1 MNMKKHLWILVA
13 VLSVVACGNKETP
26 SENTLAVS
34 PATLSFSGN
43 EAAPKS
49 VQVTTSGSWAVS
61 ATENW
66 LHVAPSSGNGNGVI
80 SVSVDANGPDP
91 REGKLKITSGSLSK
105 EVSVSQGAGEKKEP
119 KAIVP
124 QPHLDGEKRASTTY
138 QLLIYSFADSDGDGI
153 GDFKGIQEKLP
164 YLESL
169 GITALW
175 LSPAHPTSTYHAYDV
190 NDYFSLNPLYAVGSH
205 TVEKAEADFKDLL
218 DAAHARGIKIYMD
231 YVLNHSGTGTEWFQ
245 SVKTDPKNSPYKDY
259 YVLSSEY
266 YPEEAIGGMGI
277 WHSLG
282 GGDIGYKGRL
292 HFKVDWTGS
301 TKYVTVTQTTEDAQE
316 SNKSGAKRWIHV
328 GPFSESQGMYETS
341 TNIFEITLDVD
352 TSWGFLVR
360 TSNTTWDGGTKYG
373 GKAGQSMITL
383 GQPFPL
389 DNSTAA
395 DIVFGE
401 AYSYFAA
408 FDGSMPDL
416 NYGDPDTCENSRA
429 FQSTVESAT
438 KWVNMGVD
446 GFRLDAVV
454 WIYGASTSANVKF
467 LDKWYKAVNAAYK
480 SNGHSDDIFMVGEA
494 WHGGHAEEQQYYAG
508 LPSCFE
514 FDFWWA
520 ALQPA
525 VNSGNGSDYASKVI
539 GYINDH
545 SAQRVSEPA
554 AITSFFMTNHDK
566 SSIKAKQNPYK
577 KEEWLN
583 FYRAA
588 DDLGRNIAKEK
599 QACAM
604 LLTTQGK
611 PFVYQGEEL
620 GYWRVDDNDK
630 LDDEYLRAPIVWDAS
645 ATQIAKK
652 GVNNKVDN
660 NMLTGAIS
668 VATQES
674 DAASLLNVY
683 KTWGQLRNGYPALAT
698 GAMTKSSL
706 SGNSIASWYM
716 TAGSQKLLVIHNV
729 SSIEAKLTVNDSMDK
744 PIALLGTGTV
754 KDKTLTLGGNS
765 SVVFEL

>member
-61 ATENW
+61 TGDNW
-66 LHVAPSSGNGNGVI
+66 LHIAPSSGNGNGVI

-124 QPHLDGEKRASTTY
+124 QPAAFDGNKRASTTY
-138 QLLIYSFADSDGDGI
+138 QLLIYSFADSDGDGV
-153 GDFKGIQEKLP
+153 GDFKGIENHLD
-164 YLESL
+164 YLDAM
-169 GITALW
+169 GATALW
-175 LSPAHPTSTYHAYDV
+175 LSPAHPTNSYHGYDV
-190 NDYFSLNPLYAVGSH
+190 NDYFALNPKFG
-205 TVEKAEADFKDLL
+205 TEADFKNLIDK
-218 DAAHARGIKIYMD
+218 AHEKGIRIYMD
-231 YVLNHSGTGTEWFQ
+231 YVLNHSGTGTEWFK
-245 SVKTDPKNSPYKDY
+245 SVKEDPKNSPYKDY
-259 YVLSSEY
+259 YVISPGSY
-266 YPEEAIGGMGI
+266 AKEAVEGWGG

-282 GGDIGYKGRL
+282 GSDIGYKGRL
-292 HFKVDWTGS
+292 HFKVDWTGA
-301 TKYVTVTQTTEDAQE
+301 TKYVTVTETTDPAQAP
-316 SNKSGAKRWIHV
+316 NTTNATRWIHV
-328 GPFSESQGMYETS
+328 GPFAESQGMYETS
-341 TNIFEITLDVD
+341 EGIFEITLDVD
-352 TSWGFLVR
+352 TNWGFLVR
-360 TSNTTWDGGTKYG
+360 TSNTSWDGGTKYG
-373 GKAGQSMITL
+373 GKTGQSTITF

-401 AYSYFAA
+401 SYSYFAA

-429 FQSTVESAT
+429 FQSTAESAA

-454 WIYGASTSANVKF
+454 WIYGGKWETNVKF
-467 LDKWYKAVNAAYK
+467 LDKWYDAVNAAYK
-480 SNGHSDDIFMVGEA
+480 TAGHTEDIFMVGEA
-494 WHGGHAEEQQYYAG
+494 WDGNHANPERYYYKG
-508 LPSCFE
+508 LPSIFE
-514 FDFWWA
+514 FDYGY
-520 ALQPA
+520 ALRE
-525 VNSGNGSDYASKVI
+525 VLNSGNATGFATKVAAFVT
-539 GYINDH
+539 DH
-545 SAQRVSEPA
+545 TAQRSD
-554 AITSFFMTNHDK
+554 AITSFFLSNHDQDRFA
-566 SSIKAKQNPYK
+566 S
-577 KEEWLN
+577 
-583 FYRAA
+583 
-588 DDLGRNIAKEK
+588 DLGKSVAKEK
-599 QACAM
+599 QAAVI
-604 LLTTQGK
+604 LLSGPGK
-611 PFVYQGEEL
+611 PFIYQGEEL
-620 GYWRVDDNDK
+620 GYWGTKQNG
-630 LDDEYLRAPIVWDAS
+630 DEYVRAPIMWDKAGS
-645 ATQIAKK
+645 QIAKK
-652 GVNNKVDN
+652 GVNNKVDAT
-660 NMLTGAIS
+660 MLKADIS
-668 VATQES
+668 VEAQS
-674 DAASLLNVY
+674 ADAGSILNVY
-683 KTWGQLRNGYPALAT
+683 QSWSRLRNTYPALAE
-698 GAMTKSSL
+698 GEMKSASL